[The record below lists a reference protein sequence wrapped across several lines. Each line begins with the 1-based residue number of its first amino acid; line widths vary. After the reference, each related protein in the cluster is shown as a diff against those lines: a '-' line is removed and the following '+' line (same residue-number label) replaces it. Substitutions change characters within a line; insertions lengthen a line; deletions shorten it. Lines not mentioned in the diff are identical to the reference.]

1 MVNASFRQLE
11 IGQRIKIK
19 SNVYKIISYIVYKDE
34 EGSTFIEYEILS
46 DNNSVLWLSVGIS
59 YDYLYLFKETHQKS
73 ENTLYKSGYKLKE
86 DLKAEVTNFY
96 KADVDLYEKVVFKEY
111 EHKESKKIFS
121 VEIWEDEVTYC
132 ESIEVDNIE
141 ILQDDYIEENN
152 PKKEQ
157 KKVQYLKY
165 ALLLSIPIIIL
176 IVYMFISDKNFIQ
189 NYFKNNSSKYTYY
202 TSITSDANS
211 KLKADVYY
219 TSMSMD
225 ESAKDIIDKATTL
238 IEEVQSSDDEYSV
251 AILTKDEYAV
261 VYIGMDD
268 KTYIQVCP
276 REYMYVSNND
286 LYNTSHS
293 SSNVYYRDFYYTFGY
308 RNDYSKYKR
317 RISPFN
323 TYKGNIVSQD
333 FNNKY
338 RELQTSN
345 QSVKR
350 GSVFSRTSSGG
361 GLSSGK

>member
-1 MVNASFRQLE
+1 MVSAKFRQLE
-11 IGQRIKIK
+11 IEQRIKIK
-19 SNVYKIISYIVYKDE
+19 SNVYKINSYIVYKDE
-34 EGSTFIEYEILS
+34 EDSTFIEYELIS
-46 DNNSVLWLSVGIS
+46 GNKVLWLSVGIS

-73 ENTLYKSGYKLKE
+73 ENTLYQSGYKLKE

-111 EHKESKKIFS
+111 EQKESKKIFS
-121 VEIWEDEVTYC
+121 VETWEDEVIYC

-141 ILQDDYIEENN
+141 ILQDNYKEESS

-157 KKVQYLKY
+157 KKVPYLKY

-176 IVYMFISDKNFIQ
+176 TVYMFISDKNFIQ
-189 NYFKNNSSKYTYY
+189 NYLKNEPSKYTYY
-202 TSITSDANS
+202 TSITSDADS

-225 ESAKDIIDKATTL
+225 ESVKDIIEKATTL

-261 VYIGMDD
+261 VYVGMDD

-276 REYMYVSNND
+276 REYIYASNNE
-286 LYNTSHS
+286 LYNTGHS

-308 RNDYSKYKR
+308 RNDYNRYKR

-323 TYKGNIVSQD
+323 TYKGNVVSQD
-333 FNNKY
+333 FNDKY

-350 GSVFSRTSSGG
+350 GSVFSRPSSGG